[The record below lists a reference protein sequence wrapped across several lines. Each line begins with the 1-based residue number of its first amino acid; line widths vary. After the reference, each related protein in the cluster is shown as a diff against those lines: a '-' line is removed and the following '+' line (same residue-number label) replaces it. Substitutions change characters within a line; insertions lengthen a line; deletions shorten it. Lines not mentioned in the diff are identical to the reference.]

1 MTSSTATPDT
11 IDAYIAG
18 FPPEVQVV
26 LQQVRATIRAA
37 APDAIEAIT
46 HRIPTFVYGGNLVH
60 FAAFSRHVGL
70 YPAPSGTEHF
80 KVQLAPYKAG
90 KGSVQFPLGRPM
102 PVGQLGFSVQACTS
116 RTAPMAPSSSHSWMW
131 RTPAPAL
138 PWLPIWVATLA

>member
-37 APDAIEAIT
+37 APDAVEAIT
-46 HRIPTFVYGGNLVH
+46 HRIPTFVYGGSLVH

-70 YPAPSGTEHF
+70 YPAPSGTEDF
-80 KVQLAPYKAG
+80 QAQLAPYKAG
-90 KGSVQFPLGRPM
+90 KGSVQFPLGQPM
-102 PVGQLGFSVQACTS
+102 PVALIGQIVAFRLQELRDATEAKARVKRSVKK
-116 RTAPMAPSSSHSWMW
+116 RP
-131 RTPAPAL
+131 
-138 PWLPIWVATLA
+138 

>member
-90 KGSVQFPLGRPM
+90 KGSVQFPLGQPM
-102 PVGQLGFSVQACTS
+102 PVALIGQIVALRLQELRDATEAKARAKQSVKT
-116 RTAPMAPSSSHSWMW
+116 R
-131 RTPAPAL
+131 R
-138 PWLPIWVATLA
+138 

>member
-102 PVGQLGFSVQACTS
+102 PVALIGQIVAFRVQEL
-116 RTAPMAPSSSHSWMW
+116 RD
-131 RTPAPAL
+131 
-138 PWLPIWVATLA
+138 ATEAKARAKQLVKKRR